1 MYSYIKM
8 KGDKV
13 KSPGASR
20 LRQRKYALA
29 QRFQIPPH
37 LLPGSLSES
46 HYRCGKQSCH
56 CASDE
61 GHSGWTLTFMVDGHK
76 RVERIPQDWVDEVR
90 QRVEAGREFQ
100 DAVREVLAANAQLLG
115 LERRQV
121 QQQRKQKKP

>member
-1 MYSYIKM
+1 M

-13 KSPGASR
+13 KSAEASR
-20 LRQRKYALA
+20 LRQRKYSLA
-29 QRFQIPPH
+29 QRFQIPAD

-46 HYRCGKQSCH
+46 HYRCGKKTCH

-76 RVERIPQDWVDEVR
+76 RVERIPPDWVDEVR
-90 QRVEAGREFQ
+90 QRVAAGREFQ
-100 DAVREVLAANAQLLG
+100 DAVREVLAANAQLLA